1 MGQRGLKVS
10 LSDRRHLTGLIQ
22 EAVNSGARRSECCKV
37 LDGVDGGIV
46 FECDKEVY
54 NKYQLEHICDECLES
69 SDEYIRIKEL
79 FSTLISGKSFLK
91 KSAR

>member
-1 MGQRGLKVS
+1 MML
-10 LSDRRHLTGLIQ
+10 
-22 EAVNSGARRSECCKV
+22 ARCDECCKV

-69 SDEYIRIKEL
+69 SDE
-79 FSTLISGKSFLK
+79 LILYMNGYVNLVKLNK
-91 KSAR
+91 